1 MILFCGIPSEP
12 PLQLAIEAA
21 EQMRVEHLVFNQRH
35 ASFSDIS
42 IDIANGRTCGSL
54 RYRETVYPLEAFC
67 GVFTRLTDWRTLPEN
82 RPVHGTPADSA
93 LVSRS
98 RVMHEALA
106 EWIELA
112 ECPVLNRARAMASN
126 TSKPYQAQLIAR
138 AGLLIPAT
146 LVTNDPAEVEAFF
159 RKHGR
164 VIYKSVSSIRSI
176 VRELSANDLKRI
188 DLVRHL
194 PTQFQEFISGK
205 NIRVHV
211 VGDRVFATG
220 IDTQSIDYRYATRDG
235 LEITMHPMS
244 LPMEVE
250 LACLELSK
258 SLDLPLC
265 GIDLK
270 VTPDDKWYCFEVNP
284 SPAYSYYEQE
294 TGQPISRAIVE
305 FLADSESRSVHHDS
319 ADS

>member
-21 EQMRVEHLVFNQRH
+21 EQMRVEHLVFNQRY

-42 IDIANGRTCGSL
+42 IDITNGRTSGSL
-54 RYRETVYPLEAFC
+54 RYRETVYPLEGFC

-82 RPVHGTPADSA
+82 RPVHGTPADRA
-93 LVSRS
+93 LVLRS

-106 EWIELA
+106 EWIELT

-138 AGLLIPAT
+138 TGLLIPAT
-146 LVTNDPAEVEAFF
+146 LVTNDPAEVEAFCHE
-159 RKHGR
+159 HGR

-176 VRELSANDLKRI
+176 VRELRADDLKRI
-188 DLVRHL
+188 DRVRNL

-205 NIRVHV
+205 NVRVHV
-211 VGDRVFATG
+211 IGDRVFATG

-235 LEITMHPMS
+235 LEITMHPTE
-244 LPMEVE
+244 LPAKVE
-250 LACLELSK
+250 LACLDLSK

-270 VTPDDKWYCFEVNP
+270 VTPNEEWYCFEVNP
-284 SPAYSYYEQE
+284 SPAYSYYQQE

-305 FLADSESRSVHHDS
+305 FLTGYQN
-319 ADS
+319 